1 MELSKKARETLEL
14 CLASESAEL
23 RSRVYEII
31 NISGLNPDDPL
42 FLVLA
47 LTGQIKVF
55 LEAAPTELKQLLLDW
70 RQQNLESLS
79 QIYSAVDL
87 VDRTHQEI
95 LASLKQT
102 LEQVS
107 FEYISNTKEVGIA
120 TVQAI
125 AQANSETLE
134 QIEKTK
140 IEVRELVQEV
150 KSLRLNYAAQEQ
162 KSKDE
167 VATTVDI
174 LRQTAQK
181 FERTNTQIRQAILS
195 LTKLKQQLFWQQQS
209 RWFTPLLALVFMSTG
224 SAFVGSWLT
233 VHAYNS
239 PAEQFRKNL
248 FQRNQQ
254 TITDC
259 LNSRRDKCTLEM
271 PTVNLP

>member
-70 RQQNLESLS
+70 RQQNSESLS

-87 VDRTHQEI
+87 VNHTHQEI
-95 LASLKQT
+95 LANLKQT

-150 KSLRLNYAAQEQ
+150 KSLRLNYAVQEQ

-167 VATTVDI
+167 VATTAEV

-181 FERTNTQIRQAILS
+181 FDRADTQIRQAILA
-195 LTKLKQQLFWQQQS
+195 LTKLKQQLSWQQQS
-209 RWFTPLLALVFMSTG
+209 RWFTPLLALVFTSTG

-233 VHAYNS
+233 VRAYNS
-239 PAEQFRKNL
+239 PAEKFRKDF
-248 FQRNQQ
+248 FQHNQQ
-254 TITDC
+254 TITEC
-259 LNSRRDKCTLEM
+259 LNLRRDKCTLEM
-271 PTVNLP
+271 SNINRS

>member
-79 QIYSAVDL
+79 QISSAVDL

-174 LRQTAQK
+174 LKQTAQK

-195 LTKLKQQLFWQQQS
+195 LTKLKQQLCWQQQS
-209 RWFTPLLALVFMSTG
+209 RWFTPLLALVIVSTG

-233 VHAYNS
+233 VRAYNS
-239 PAEQFRKNL
+239 PAEKFRKDL

-271 PTVNLP
+271 STINHP